1 VLQRRREYCHLS
13 RTAFRERGTGG
24 DCADGGRI
32 FHNTDREE
40 ADGELSQGENVLIIV
55 TGGAG
60 FIGSNLIQELN
71 RIGEHDILVVDN
83 LTPAPN
89 LSGPKF
95 LNLGGAQYA
104 DYMDKTEFRGA
115 LAAGRINPSGVRAI
129 LHQGACSNTLE
140 DDGRYM
146 MDNNYTYSKELL
158 EFATAHEIPLV
169 YASTAAV
176 YGLSEKFSPTIEN
189 ERPLNVYGYSKLVF
203 DNLVRR
209 RFSDTTNPVRST
221 VVGLRYFNVYGPR
234 EQHKGRMA
242 SVVHHFT
249 KQLKDT
255 GAIRMFE
262 GSGGYA
268 DGEQRRDFVFV
279 KDLARINLFFAGLL
293 PESPKGPVRAIVNAG
308 TGEAR
313 TFKAVAEAL
322 MSVHGPGGIEF
333 IAFPGDLMKRY
344 QHFTEAD
351 IVGLRQAGYTAPFT
365 SLEEGVRET
374 YADASMPGSPIPE

>member
-1 VLQRRREYCHLS
+1 V
-13 RTAFRERGTGG
+13 
-24 DCADGGRI
+24 
-32 FHNTDREE
+32 
-40 ADGELSQGENVLIIV
+40 IIV

-60 FIGSNLIQELN
+60 FIGSNLVRQLN
-71 RIGEHDILVVDN
+71 LMGERDILVVDN
-83 LTPAPN
+83 LAPAAN

-95 LNLGGAQYA
+95 INLWGADYA
-104 DYMDKTEFRGA
+104 DYLDKREFRAA
-115 LAAGRINPSGVRAI
+115 LAAGSFDQTPIRAI

-146 MDNNYTYSKELL
+146 MDNNFTYSKEVLA
-158 EFATAHEIPLV
+158 FAERRSIPLV

-176 YGLSEKFSPTIEN
+176 YGLSEKFAPVAEN

-203 DNLVRR
+203 DNYLRR
-209 RFSDTTNPVRST
+209 RFVDTANPVEST

-242 SVVHHFT
+242 SVMHHFT
-249 KQLKDT
+249 KQLKET
-255 GAIRMFE
+255 GKVRMFE

-268 DGEQRRDFVFV
+268 NGEQRRDFVFV
-279 KDLARINLFFAGLL
+279 NDLCRINLFFAGLL
-293 PESPKGPVRAIVNAG
+293 PDSPKQPVHAIVNAG

-322 MSVHGPGGIEF
+322 MQVHGPGEIEY
-333 IAFPGDLMKRY
+333 IPFPGDLKNRY

-351 IVGLRQAGYTAPFT
+351 IAGLRKAGYHAPFT
-365 SLEEGVRET
+365 TLEEGVKAT
-374 YADASMPGSPIPE
+374 FADPAMQ

>member
-1 VLQRRREYCHLS
+1 M
-13 RTAFRERGTGG
+13 
-24 DCADGGRI
+24 
-32 FHNTDREE
+32 
-40 ADGELSQGENVLIIV
+40 IIV

-60 FIGSNLIQELN
+60 FIGSNLVHELN
-71 RIGEHDILVVDN
+71 RIGEKDILVVDN
-83 LTPAPN
+83 LAPAKN
-89 LSGPKF
+89 LTGPKF
-95 LNLGGAQYA
+95 VNLWGAQYA
-104 DYMDKTEFRGA
+104 DYMDKTEFRAA
-115 LAAGRINPSGVRAI
+115 LAAGDFDDLEVRAI

-146 MDNNYTYSKELL
+146 MDNNYTCSKELL
-158 EFATAHEIPLV
+158 GYAVDHGIPMV

-176 YGLSEKFSPTIEN
+176 YGLSQKFAPTVEN

-203 DNLVRR
+203 DNFVRR
-209 RFSDTTNPVRST
+209 QLANEEYEIGST

-242 SVVHHFT
+242 SVMNHFM
-249 KQLKDT
+249 KQLRET
-255 GAIRMFE
+255 GTIRMFE

-279 KDLARINLFFAGLL
+279 KDLCRINLFFAGLL
-293 PESPKGPVRAIVNAG
+293 PESPRQPVQAIVNAG

-322 MSVHGPGGIEF
+322 MQVHGPGRVEYVP
-333 IAFPGDLMKRY
+333 FPGDLKDRY

-351 IVGLRQAGYTAPFT
+351 VAGLREAGYTAAFT
-365 SLEEGVRET
+365 PLEEGIRQM
-374 YADASMPGSPIPE
+374 YADAAMRQD